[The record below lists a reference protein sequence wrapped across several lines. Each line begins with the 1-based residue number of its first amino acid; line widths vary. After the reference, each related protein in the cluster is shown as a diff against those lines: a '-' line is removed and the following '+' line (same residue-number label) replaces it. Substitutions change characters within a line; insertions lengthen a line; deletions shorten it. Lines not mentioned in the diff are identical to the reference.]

1 MCSRP
6 EMVGI
11 CCVANNDEL
20 CPSHGVDNRSAY
32 YVHTRNYEF
41 ARTEF

>member
-11 CCVANNDEL
+11 CCVANDEL
-20 CPSHGVDNRSAY
+20 CPSHGDDNRRIAY
-32 YVHTRNYEF
+32 YVHLGNYEF
-41 ARTEF
+41 ARTEV